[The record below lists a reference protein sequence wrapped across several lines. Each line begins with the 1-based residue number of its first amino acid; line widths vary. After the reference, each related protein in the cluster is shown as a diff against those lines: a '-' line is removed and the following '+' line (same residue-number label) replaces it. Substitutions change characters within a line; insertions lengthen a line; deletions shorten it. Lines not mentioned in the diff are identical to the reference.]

1 MENVFLKLCIR
12 DQTVNSEDENNN
24 YVANNE
30 IIERVY
36 VNNGNNISKDNEESV
51 QILNRKKPSRMAKL
65 VNKLVTKPKEEF
77 KKALKLPKWGN
88 LKGLIFKNSLL
99 LRRDIG

>member
-51 QILNRKKPSRMAKL
+51 QILLFWMLFHMLKDTTVIL
-65 VNKLVTKPKEEF
+65 VYLN
-77 KKALKLPKWGN
+77 W
-88 LKGLIFKNSLL
+88 
-99 LRRDIG
+99 